1 MAKNKPSRKARGQAP
16 DENARELQIE
26 DVTVEEVKPAKPPAG
41 IESWLVAVTWAAL
54 VGAFALIYIKMK
66 ATTGAGWPV

>member
-1 MAKNKPSRKARGQAP
+1 MQ
-16 DENARELQIE
+16 
-26 DVTVEEVKPAKPPAG
+26 VEEVTEPKPAKPPAG

-54 VGAFALIYIKMK
+54 VGAFVLIYMKMK